1 MLAFLNLGS
10 NELAAIIIVLAI
22 LWLALILIA
31 LYHIA
36 RNSQASFVVKVLWF
50 IIIISAPFLGSI
62 IYLIWGKN
70 RTF

>member
-50 IIIISAPFLGSI
+50 IIIITAPFLGSI